1 MPSEMPSSLSEGEDG
16 HSTVDSSAGGSETI
30 ENVRRLFAVQ
40 NIHDVPMSRM
50 YELSTEERTDAF
62 QDLHGASQNV
72 TETPELVQ
80 QRLAEMDNSLAHLPD
95 KNTQALRQAMER
107 NMEYVQSLKLCFLRA
122 ERFNPDRAA
131 SRMAGHFET
140 KYVKRGPDPYCF
152 QIMICPNQDGSLFQI
167 TSLSKS

>member
-1 MPSEMPSSLSEGEDG
+1 MPSEGPSSLSEGEDG
-16 HSTVDSSAGGSETI
+16 HSNVNSSAGGSDTI

-40 NIHDVPMSRM
+40 NIHDVPISRM

-80 QRLAEMDNSLAHLPD
+80 QRLAELDNSLARLPEE
-95 KNTQALRQAMER
+95 KTQALRQAMER
-107 NMEYVQSLKLCFLRA
+107 NMKYVQSLKLCFLRA
-122 ERFNPDRAA
+122 ERLNPDRAA

-140 KYVKRGPDPYCF
+140 KYVTRGLDR
-152 QIMICPNQDGSLFQI
+152 
-167 TSLSKS
+167 